1 MKQNINF
8 KQISFLETS
17 VEIVSSLK
25 TNHFV

>member
-8 KQISFLETS
+8 KQISFLETAL
-17 VEIVSSLK
+17 EIVSSLK